1 MFEPY
6 SKVIQKVFP
15 KAIHIVD
22 RFHVVK
28 LFTAK
33 INIVRAKLAKKDS
46 LDPFDTNFLKKKRK
60 LFLMNPTNIE
70 IYEMYDEVTKKYST
84 NKDIM
89 TRIIHKNLELYD
101 IHYSY
106 ELFLRIRFG
115 VTRKKAEKEIDFV
128 INILLNSSSV
138 QVQEVGNS
146 LSNWYEE
153 ILNYYLKPLGQNMTN
168 GIAEGLNSL
177 IKELINHSHG
187 LKSFE
192 RMRKRVLFIDENRY
206 KNKAKN
212 K

>member
-1 MFEPY
+1 
-6 SKVIQKVFP
+6 
-15 KAIHIVD
+15 
-22 RFHVVK
+22 
-28 LFTAK
+28 
-33 INIVRAKLAKKDS
+33 
-46 LDPFDTNFLKKKRK
+46 
-60 LFLMNPTNIE
+60 
-70 IYEMYDEVTKKYST
+70 
-84 NKDIM
+84 M
-89 TRIIHKNLELYD
+89 TRIIHQNLELYD
-101 IHYSY
+101 IHYAY

-192 RMRKRVLFIDENRY
+192 RMRKRALFIDENRY